1 MHQMAVDIQQRR
13 AILKHIHQM
22 VVPNF
27 FEQGAG
33 RRCVGFYVNVRIRH
47 FLKNLWI
54 FSALIDQTRK
64 IVDQPQVQNCSV

>member
-1 MHQMAVDIQQRR
+1 MAVDIQQRR

-47 FLKNLWI
+47 FLKKPLDF
-54 FSALIDQTRK
+54 FSAYRPD
-64 IVDQPQVQNCSV
+64 